1 MSESLYSTSEVARL
15 FEINRVTIYRW
26 VQEGVVKAYKV
37 GKHLKIPASEVDRLW
52 KEFGF
57 PGVSDKHISDAS
69 KKVRSHDPEKIQAKD
84 EHQKKLVMA
93 VITEEGDLGFIRE
106 IFSERKL
113 KEESRLAI
121 YVDTLE
127 AALSIGKE
135 KPHLLLITSV
145 KPNGNDVEFARKT
158 MSTHS
163 DIKVIFMSE
172 ISEGRDNNKGEM
184 FSDDTITIVG
194 RAELYQEIVHSLGLF
209 GRE

>member
-1 MSESLYSTSEVARL
+1 
-15 FEINRVTIYRW
+15 
-26 VQEGVVKAYKV
+26 
-37 GKHLKIPASEVDRLW
+37 
-52 KEFGF
+52 
-57 PGVSDKHISDAS
+57 
-69 KKVRSHDPEKIQAKD
+69 
-84 EHQKKLVMA
+84 MA

-145 KPNGNDVEFARKT
+145 KPNGNDLEFARKT